1 MKLILITLLTLT
13 NTFGY
18 MLNRLPIGNHIF
30 SHEIL
35 DKINNYNLFNNSF
48 KKYNSKIDNNLD
60 NDKKIAIFLPTLT
73 GNVASSGLYENFI
86 NIMTKKAFDI
96 YIPNNDIQ
104 SIFDDINNTELD
116 ITLIAHSV
124 SAMSGINISN
134 NIDRIKT
141 LILIDPLDI
150 NNKDNSPLQSID
162 YDINDINDINTIS
175 KNTKEDQQICID
187 NLEKILFINTER
199 SNDWSIFPFIFPIG
213 MLSLKPERLS
223 IGENITQEFLKAD
236 DFGHF
241 DILDD
246 KWSNIIHNTISR
258 GCKDRDSMQL
268 ELFRAWIANKINNI
282 TI

>member
-1 MKLILITLLTLT
+1 MKLILITLLYLT

-30 SHEIL
+30 SRELL
-35 DKINNYNLFNNSF
+35 DKIDNYNLFNNSF
-48 KKYNSKIDNNLD
+48 KKYNSKLDNNNLD

-96 YIPNNDIQ
+96 YIPNNDLQ

-116 ITLIAHSV
+116 ITLIAHSA
-124 SAMSGINISN
+124 SAMTGINISN
-134 NIDRIKT
+134 NIDSIKT

-150 NNKDNSPLQSID
+150 NNKDNPPLQSID
-162 YDINDINDINTIS
+162 YEIEDINAIS
-175 KNTKEDQQICID
+175 KNTKEDQQIYID

-199 SNDWSIFPFIFPIG
+199 SNDWSIIPFIFPIG

-223 IGENITQEFLKAD
+223 IGENVTQEFLKAD

-268 ELFRAWIANKINNI
+268 ELFRAWIVNKINNI